1 MQNKNPKKNIG
12 AGIIGIAV
20 VIIGILWTFS
30 AISMTRNSPF
40 GPAPSILL
48 PSFGVV
54 FVTVGIVNT
63 VKIFKGEI
71 GDEQESAETGANR
84 NNQEELVKQIAG
96 ALKETQQKKA
106 ENWTCAYC
114 ATLVDGEAV
123 KCPSCGAG
131 RNQVV
136 HSRAV
141 SSVSQEKHLQ
151 QQERVMGD

>member
-1 MQNKNPKKNIG
+1 MQNNNPKKDIG

-20 VIIGILWTFS
+20 VIIGILWTFG

-40 GPAPSILL
+40 GPAPSIIF
-48 PSFGVV
+48 PGFGVV
-54 FVTVGIVNT
+54 FVIVGIVFT
-63 VKIFKGEI
+63 VKLFNGVTGE
-71 GDEQESAETGANR
+71 EQTPAETGANR

-141 SSVSQEKHLQ
+141 SSVSQEKPLQ
-151 QQERVMGD
+151 QEQVMGD

>member
-1 MQNKNPKKNIG
+1 MFPGFGILFVI
-12 AGIIGIAV
+12 AGIKNM
-20 VIIGILWTFS
+20 S
-30 AISMTRNSPF
+30 K
-40 GPAPSILL
+40 PS
-48 PSFGVV
+48 
-54 FVTVGIVNT
+54 
-63 VKIFKGEI
+63 GE
-71 GDEQESAETGANR
+71 EQTPAETGANR

-114 ATLVDGEAV
+114 STLVDGEAV

-141 SSVSQEKHLQ
+141 SSVSQEKPLQ

>member
-1 MQNKNPKKNIG
+1 MQNNNPKKG
-12 AGIIGIAV
+12 SEGGII
-20 VIIGILWTFS
+20 VIIFGILWTILAFS
-30 AISMTRNSPF
+30 ITAGSPF
-40 GPAPSILL
+40 GPIPTIVFPGFGILFVIAGIKNMNKPS
-48 PSFGVV
+48 
-54 FVTVGIVNT
+54 
-63 VKIFKGEI
+63 GE
-71 GDEQESAETGANR
+71 EQTPAETGANR

-114 ATLVDGEAV
+114 STLVDGEAV

-141 SSVSQEKHLQ
+141 SSVSQEKPLQ